1 VQFLTKYALIMP
13 LSRNVSRGPF
23 EIPVLKNDGPFFRP
37 SIIGHE
43 TIGKDYA
50 QRLYHDYSADAL
62 EKMEL
67 VLITFGGFAQIE
79 FANRQERLR
88 RGSVLLL
95 NLPCEARIYLR
106 PNGCPWEFFY
116 IFASDRNP
124 MAALQWLRNQS
135 GNLVHLP
142 ARLGSTTALISHCK
156 HLTTDLLQRENQ
168 NLTTCSERTYAW
180 FLDLARSLSEH
191 RSGETGP
198 RHGEVVQ
205 AAKVVTGCHTIK
217 EYARQ
222 LRYSPAHLSR
232 KLAKTWQKPPGRT
245 LRIARLEQA
254 ANLLQSTD
262 LLVWEIASR
271 VGYFSTSSFIR
282 AFHTYYG
289 TTPALFRHVPPS
301 HRPKAPSAG
310 PTTPTPSTT
319 SAKGKA
325 SRPQDRA

>member
-1 VQFLTKYALIMP
+1 MLPSENTL
-13 LSRNVSRGPF
+13 RGPV

-43 TIGKDYA
+43 TIGKDYSH
-50 QRLYHDYSADAL
+50 RLYHDYSADAL
-62 EKMEL
+62 EEMEL

-79 FANRQERLR
+79 FANTQERLR

-106 PNGCPWEFFY
+106 PNGCPWQFFY

-124 MAALQWLRNQS
+124 MAAFHWLRNQS
-135 GNLVHLP
+135 GNLIHLP
-142 ARLGSTTALISHCK
+142 SRLGSTSALISHSK
-156 HLTTDLLQRENQ
+156 RLTADLLLRKNQ
-168 NLTTCSERTYAW
+168 NLTTCSGLMYAW
-180 FLDLARSLSEH
+180 FLALAQVLSEH
-191 RSGETGP
+191 RSGDSGP

-205 AAKVVTGCHTIK
+205 AAKVVAGCHTIK

-254 ANLLQSTD
+254 ASLLQSTD

-271 VGYFSTSSFIR
+271 IGYFSTSSFIR

-289 TTPALFRHVPPS
+289 TTPALFRHTPPS
-301 HRPKAPSAG
+301 HRPAAPPG
-310 PTTPTPSTT
+310 NPTAPTPATT
-319 SAKGKA
+319 SARGKA
-325 SRPQDRA
+325 SRRPARA